1 MGRWGCQVDRLWA
14 DTVKAWPCQTATG
27 NKAMEIGPLRWQGS
41 QLPFFLLFVSSLLS
55 SLYMHVF
62 THTASQT
69 PLISSGTPLGHDRS
83 AVTLL
88 PCPIACSSDSHTCHD
103 SDAPCLPFP
112 PPGMLPPSHTY
123 MTFLFNCNSL
133 HNEAA
138 MVKHGNPQ
146 HFPSWLCFNLSS
158 NYLAQ

>member
-1 MGRWGCQVDRLWA
+1 
-14 DTVKAWPCQTATG
+14 
-27 NKAMEIGPLRWQGS
+27 
-41 QLPFFLLFVSSLLS
+41 
-55 SLYMHVF
+55 MHVF

-83 AVTLL
+83 AVTPL

-158 NYLAQ
+158 NYLAQWASNYYNGGNVCPIELEAPSVLGSICFLQLHFQHPELLELSRPVNLHLLYTDWNHSL